1 MNNTGFKFSSLV
13 QLMQTIFQH
22 KDELFESGIN

>member
-13 QLMQTIFQH
+13 QLMHTISQR
-22 KDELFESGIN
+22 KDELLESGIN